1 MKLKDILLLLLA
13 LVPLV
18 YVGMQWNHIPAEV
31 PTHFDLHGNANGWSS
46 RAGFMGLIGFMCVLN
61 IGMYLLLVNIEKIDP
76 KRATA
81 DRAAVFNKI
90 ATGMTIFLTALN
102 IVIIISGL
110 NPDKK
115 IADKALLPLMGLM
128 FIFLGNYMHSV
139 KPNYFVGIRIP
150 WTLHDEDNWK
160 KTHRL
165 AGTIWFAGGIL
176 ITLLSLAVSAET
188 GAILMQI
195 IIGIMV
201 LIPIAYSFILFK
213 KKQSSNT
220 QS

>member
-1 MKLKDILLLLLA
+1 MKLKDILLMLLA

-18 YVGMQWNHIPAEV
+18 YVGMQWNQIPAEV

-46 RAGFMGLIGFMCVLN
+46 RGGFMGLIGFMCALN
-61 IGMYLLLVNIEKIDP
+61 MGMYLLLVNIEKIDP

-139 KPNYFVGIRIP
+139 KPNYFVGIRVP

-176 ITLLSLAVSAET
+176 ITLLSLVVSAET
-188 GAILMQI
+188 GAIAMQI

-201 LIPIAYSFILFK
+201 LIPIAYSFILFR

>member
-18 YVGMQWNHIPAEV
+18 YIGMQWNHIPAEV
-31 PTHFDLHGNANGWSS
+31 PTHFDIHGNANGWSS
-46 RAGFMGLIGFMCVLN
+46 RGGFIGLIGFMCALN

-165 AGTIWFAGGIL
+165 AGSIWFAGGIL

-201 LIPIAYSFILFK
+201 LIPVGYSFILFR

>member
-1 MKLKDILLLLLA
+1 
-13 LVPLV
+13 
-18 YVGMQWNHIPAEV
+18 
-31 PTHFDLHGNANGWSS
+31 
-46 RAGFMGLIGFMCVLN
+46 
-61 IGMYLLLVNIEKIDP
+61 
-76 KRATA
+76 
-81 DRAAVFNKI
+81 
-90 ATGMTIFLTALN
+90 
-102 IVIIISGL
+102 
-110 NPDKK
+110 
-115 IADKALLPLMGLM
+115 
-128 FIFLGNYMHSV
+128 MHSV

-176 ITLLSLAVSAET
+176 ITLLSMVVSAET
-188 GAILMQI
+188 GAIAMQI

-201 LIPIAYSFILFK
+201 LIPIAYSFILFR